1 MKRSEIIDH
10 LTWYLEERYN
20 LTQDDADNIL
30 NFLERQGMLPPP
42 VRVFKE
48 STVLNQET
56 GEWETGKISCT
67 VNEWE
72 PEE

>member
-1 MKRSEIIDH
+1 MKRSEVVTALEGFFLSVYNITLEGDWVID
-10 LTWYLEERYN
+10 
-20 LTQDDADNIL
+20 
-30 NFLERQGMLPPP
+30 FLVESGMQPPP
-42 VRVFKE
+42 VRVLKE
-48 STVLNQET
+48 GTVLNQET